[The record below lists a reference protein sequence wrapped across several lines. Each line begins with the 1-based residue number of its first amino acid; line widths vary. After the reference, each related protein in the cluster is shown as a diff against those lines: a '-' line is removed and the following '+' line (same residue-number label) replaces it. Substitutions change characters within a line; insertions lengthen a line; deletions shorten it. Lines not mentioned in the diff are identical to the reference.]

1 MLKPDKAVLINNPGI
16 CLCQWTSFIS
26 VCPIWIKSNWSGK
39 FSNWLL
45 SLLFAVACSF
55 FSSSSFSTAKSHNVI
70 WLSDPA
76 AANTLESVGCHWTLV
91 IDERWCL
98 NDATGVFF

>member
-1 MLKPDKAVLINNPGI
+1 VLISNPGI
-16 CLCQWTSFIS
+16 CLCQWTSLIS
-26 VCPIWIKSNWSGK
+26 VCPIWIKSNWSGR
-39 FSNWLL
+39 FSTWWL
-45 SLLFAVACSF
+45 FVAVDSF

-76 AANTLESVGCHWTLV
+76 AAKTLESVGCHWILV
-91 IDERWCL
+91 IDEPWCL